1 MKVDKQQ
8 FDAVLKNLI
17 ATPPK
22 PVTPAR
28 KKRASRAK
36 RKISQ

>member
-1 MKVDKQQ
+1 MKVPKSQ
-8 FDAVLKNLI
+8 FDEILSKLI

-36 RKISQ
+36 RKTSQ